1 MMGLVIGVDIGGTKV
16 AAGAVEEDGSVI
28 ETLRVDTPASTPGA
42 INDTIADL
50 VWKLRERHEVEAIG
64 MGAPGFV
71 SADRSTVLFTPNLPW
86 RAEPLGEE
94 MTKRLNVPVVVEND
108 ANCAA
113 WAETRFGAARGER
126 NVVVLTIGT
135 GIGGGLIMDGRL
147 IRGEF
152 GVAAEVG
159 HMNMVI
165 EGGLRCGCG
174 NRGCWEQYGSG
185 RALVR
190 DAQDFAR
197 ISPSLAQRML
207 DLAGGDPDKIT
218 GPVVTQ
224 AAMEGD
230 PAALEIY
237 RVIAGSIG
245 YGIADLAAILD
256 PGVFVIGGG
265 VAGAGALLRDQV
277 EKAYLERLTGRGR
290 RPQAKVVLAQL
301 SGNAGIVGAADL
313 ARSGAETTVELHPAA
328 RGL

>member
-1 MMGLVIGVDIGGTKV
+1 MGLVIGVDIGGTKV
-16 AAGAVEEDGSVI
+16 AAAVVDEAGVMI
-28 ETLRVDTPASTPGA
+28 EKLRVDTPASTPGA
-42 INDTIADL
+42 VNDAIADL
-50 VWKLRERHEVEAIG
+50 VWKLREKYEVEAVG

-71 SADRSTVLFTPNLPW
+71 SADRSTVLFTPNLSW
-86 RAEPLGEE
+86 RAEPLGAE
-94 MTKRLNVPVVVEND
+94 MTERLKLPVVVEND

-113 WAETRFGAARGER
+113 WAEVRFGAARGER

-135 GIGGGLIMDGRL
+135 GIGGGIIIGGQLV
-147 IRGEF
+147 RGEY
-152 GVAAEVG
+152 GIAAEIG
-159 HMNMVI
+159 HMNVVI

-207 DLAGGDPDKIT
+207 ELSGGDPDKIT
-218 GPVVTQ
+218 GPEVTQ
-224 AAMEGD
+224 AAKEGD

-245 YGIADLAAILD
+245 YGMADLAAALD
-256 PGVFVIGGG
+256 PAVFVIGGG
-265 VAGAGALLRDQV
+265 VADAGELLREPT

-290 RPQAKVVLAQL
+290 RPIAKVLIAQL
-301 SGNAGIVGAADL
+301 GGEAGIVGAADL
-313 ARSGAETTVELHPAA
+313 AREHA
-328 RGL
+328 

>member
-1 MMGLVIGVDIGGTKV
+1 MGLVIGVDIGGTKV
-16 AAGAVEEDGSVI
+16 AAAVVDEDGIMI
-28 ETLRVDTPASTPGA
+28 EKLRVDTPAKTPGA
-42 INDTIADL
+42 INDAIADL
-50 VWKLRERHEVEAIG
+50 VWKLRERHDVEAVG

-86 RAEPLGEE
+86 RAEPLGAE
-94 MTKRLNVPVVVEND
+94 MTERLNLPTVVEND

-113 WAETRFGAARGER
+113 WAEARFGAAKGEQ
-126 NVVVLTIGT
+126 NIVALTIGT
-135 GIGGGLIMDGRL
+135 GIGGGIIIDGRL
-147 IRGEF
+147 VRGEF
-152 GVAAEVG
+152 GIAAEIG
-159 HMNMVI
+159 HMNVVI

-207 DLAGGDPDKIT
+207 ELSGGDPDKIT
-218 GPVVTQ
+218 GPEVTQ
-224 AAMEGD
+224 AAREGD

-245 YGIADLAAILD
+245 YGMADLAAVLD
-256 PGVFVIGGG
+256 PAVFLIGGG
-265 VAGAGALLRDQV
+265 VADAGELLREPV

-290 RPQAKVVLAQL
+290 RPFAKVLIAQL
-301 SGNAGIVGAADL
+301 GGEAGIVGAADL
-313 ARSGAETTVELHPAA
+313 ARSAG
-328 RGL
+328 

>member
-1 MMGLVIGVDIGGTKV
+1 MGLVIGVDIGGTKV
-16 AAGAVEEDGSVI
+16 AAAVVDEDGVMI
-28 ETLRVDTPASTPGA
+28 DKLRVDTPAGTPGSV
-42 INDTIADL
+42 NDAIADL
-50 VWKLRERHEVEAIG
+50 VWQLRERHEVDAVG

-71 SADRSTVLFTPNLPW
+71 SADRSTVLFTPNLSW
-86 RAEPLGEE
+86 RAEPLGAE
-94 MTKRLNVPVVVEND
+94 MTERLKLPVVVEND

-113 WAETRFGAARGER
+113 WAEVRFGVARGER

-135 GIGGGLIMDGRL
+135 GIGGGIIIGGQLV
-147 IRGEF
+147 RGEY
-152 GVAAEVG
+152 GIAAEIG
-159 HMNMVI
+159 HMNVVI

-207 DLAGGDPDKIT
+207 ELAGGDPEKIT
-218 GPVVTQ
+218 GPEVTR
-224 AAMEGD
+224 AAQEGD

-245 YGIADLAAILD
+245 YGMADLAAALD
-256 PGVFVIGGG
+256 PAVFVIGGG
-265 VAGAGALLRDQV
+265 VADAGELLREPV

-290 RPQAKVVLAQL
+290 RPLAKVLIAQL
-301 SGNAGIVGAADL
+301 GGEAGIVGAADL
-313 ARSGAETTVELHPAA
+313 ARLPH
-328 RGL
+328 

>member
-1 MMGLVIGVDIGGTKV
+1 MGLVIGVDIGGTKV
-16 AAGAVEEDGSVI
+16 AAAVVDEDGIMI
-28 ETLRVDTPASTPGA
+28 EKLRVDTPAKTPGSV
-42 INDTIADL
+42 NDAIADL
-50 VWKLRERHEVEAIG
+50 VWKLRERHDVEAVG

-86 RAEPLGEE
+86 RAEPLGAE
-94 MTKRLNVPVVVEND
+94 MTERLNLPTVVEND

-113 WAETRFGAARGER
+113 WAEVRFGAAQGEQ
-126 NVVVLTIGT
+126 NVVALTIGT
-135 GIGGGLIMDGRL
+135 GIGGGIILGGQL

-152 GVAAEVG
+152 GIAAEIG
-159 HMNMVI
+159 HMNVVI

-207 DLAGGDPDKIT
+207 ELAGGDPDKIT
-218 GPVVTQ
+218 GPEVTQ
-224 AAMEGD
+224 AAKEGD

-245 YGIADLAAILD
+245 YGMADLAAVLD
-256 PGVFVIGGG
+256 PAVFLIGGG
-265 VAGAGALLRDQV
+265 VADAGELLRTPV

-290 RPQAKVVLAQL
+290 RPFAKVLIARL
-301 SGNAGIVGAADL
+301 GGEAGIVGAADL
-313 ARSGAETTVELHPAA
+313 ARTSG
-328 RGL
+328 

>member
-1 MMGLVIGVDIGGTKV
+1 MGLVIGVDIGGTKV
-16 AAGAVEEDGSVI
+16 AAGVVDDDGTMI
-28 ETLRVDTPASTPGA
+28 DKMRCDTPASTA
-42 INDTIADL
+42 ETVNDAIADL
-50 VWKLRERHEVEAIG
+50 VWQLRERHEVEAVG

-71 SADRSTVLFTPNLPW
+71 AADRSTVLFTPNLPW
-86 RAEPLGEE
+86 RAEPLGAS
-94 MTKRLNVPVVVEND
+94 MTERLELPVVVEND

-113 WAETRFGAARGER
+113 WAEVRYGAARGER

-135 GIGGGLIMDGRL
+135 GIGGGIIIGGRL
-147 IRGEF
+147 LRGQF
-152 GVAAEVG
+152 GITAEIG
-159 HMNMVI
+159 HMNVVI

-207 DLAGGDPDKIT
+207 ELAGGDPEKIT
-218 GPVVTQ
+218 GPEVTR
-224 AAMEGD
+224 AAQEGD

-245 YGIADLAAILD
+245 YGMADLAAALD
-256 PGVFVIGGG
+256 PAVFVIGGG
-265 VAGAGALLRDQV
+265 VADAGELLREPV

-290 RPQAKVVLAQL
+290 RPLAKVLIAQL
-301 SGNAGIVGAADL
+301 GGEAGIVGAADL
-313 ARSGAETTVELHPAA
+313 ARLPH
-328 RGL
+328 

>member
-1 MMGLVIGVDIGGTKV
+1 MGLVIGVDIGGTKV
-16 AAGAVEEDGSVI
+16 AAAVVDEDGVMI
-28 ETLRVDTPASTPGA
+28 DKLRVDTPGGTPGCV
-42 INDTIADL
+42 NDAIADL
-50 VWKLRERHEVEAIG
+50 VWKLRERHEVEAVG

-71 SADRSTVLFTPNLPW
+71 SADRSTVLFTPNLSW
-86 RAEPLGEE
+86 RAEPLGAE
-94 MTKRLNVPVVVEND
+94 MTERLKLPVVVEND

-113 WAETRFGAARGER
+113 WAEVRFGAAKGEQ

-135 GIGGGLIMDGRL
+135 GIGGGIIIGGQLV
-147 IRGEF
+147 RGEF
-152 GVAAEVG
+152 GVAAEIG
-159 HMNMVI
+159 HMNVVI

-207 DLAGGDPDKIT
+207 ELAGGDPDKIT
-218 GPVVTQ
+218 GPEVTQ
-224 AAMEGD
+224 AAKEGD

-245 YGIADLAAILD
+245 YGMADLAAALD
-256 PGVFVIGGG
+256 PAVFVIGGG
-265 VAGAGALLRDQV
+265 VADAGELLRDPV

-290 RPQAKVVLAQL
+290 RPQAKVLIAQL
-301 SGNAGIVGAADL
+301 GGEAGIVGAADL
-313 ARSGAETTVELHPAA
+313 ARLPH
-328 RGL
+328 